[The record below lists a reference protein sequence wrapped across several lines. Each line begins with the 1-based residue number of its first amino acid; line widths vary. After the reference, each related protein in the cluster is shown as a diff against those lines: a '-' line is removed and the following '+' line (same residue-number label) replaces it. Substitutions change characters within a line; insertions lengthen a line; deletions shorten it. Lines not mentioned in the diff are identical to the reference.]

1 MGVIAQDVRKVLPEA
16 VTSGGRF
23 EMADGRRLDEMLIVN
38 KDRLFLGESLTLSL
52 FNIALYINWA
62 PKKLSSLPGPQR
74 ARDGV
79 RVVVDVQVLDSVLG
93 EPVVPADPVA
103 DQGRD
108 VRAGQ
113 GQEESRLKAGR
124 RVTCPM
130 PWTHGV
136 RIRLG

>member
-38 KDRLFLGESLTLSL
+38 KDRLFLGESLTPSL
-52 FNIALYINWA
+52 YLILHFINWA

-113 GQEESRLKAGR
+113 GQEESRLTAGR

-130 PWTHGV
+130 LIG
-136 RIRLG
+136 

>member
-38 KDRLFLGESLTLSL
+38 KDRLFLGESFPLSL
-52 FNIALYINWA
+52 FNFALFENW
-62 PKKLSSLPGPQR
+62 PLKKFSSLPRPQR

-79 RVVVDVQVLDSVLG
+79 RVVVDVQVLDGVLG

-113 GQEESRLKAGR
+113 GHEESRLKAGGEL
-124 RVTCPM
+124 VVQC
-130 PWTHGV
+130 W
-136 RIRLG
+136 